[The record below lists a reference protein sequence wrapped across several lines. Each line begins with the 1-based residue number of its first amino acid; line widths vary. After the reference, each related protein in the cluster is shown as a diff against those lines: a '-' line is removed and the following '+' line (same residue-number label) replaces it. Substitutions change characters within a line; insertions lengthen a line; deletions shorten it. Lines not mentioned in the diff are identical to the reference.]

1 MHDQSNED
9 FYGRPV
15 EMSGGFY
22 PRLAS
27 PNIIFHPNST
37 RGPVLLASLGK
48 ALGRGLVGYTSP
60 LPSRPPPTRGMRQ
73 WRGAWGRPSPAPPYK
88 LELAPYQSLPPAP
101 PRKACSRGDDD
112 PAAALPMS
120 SPLLPGD
127 ERRGP
132 QRAASPANGE
142 REGWGWPGLAV
153 GVTCGGWQV
162 CQGKGGFH
170 TGSELPP
177 VGVRPPAQ

>member
-1 MHDQSNED
+1 MRTFTAGQWKCQVDSNR
-9 FYGRPV
+9 G
-15 EMSGGFY
+15 S
-22 PRLAS
+22 PRQISSFIPIPL
-27 PNIIFHPNST
+27 

-88 LELAPYQSLPPAP
+88 LELAPYQSHPPAAP

-142 REGWGWPGLAV
+142 REGWGWTGLAV
-153 GVTCGGWQV
+153 GVTCGRWQV
-162 CQGKGGFH
+162 WQGKGGLH

-177 VGVRPPAQ
+177 VGLRPPAQ